1 MAKVLLGR
9 NGPICLA
16 TRHGKERALARPF
29 RVGLGLNLVVS
40 GCDTDQLG
48 TFSGERERPGDAL
61 ATCRRKALLGLE
73 QTGLALGLA
82 SEGSFGPH
90 PTVPWLPVGRELLVL
105 LDREHGLEVVEERL
119 ELRTNYGQQSLG
131 PDDDPGAWLQRI
143 GFPAHGVIVR
153 PASWTPGAPLFKG
166 LTTAADLQGA
176 LAHSRRADPGG
187 RVLLETDMR
196 AHLNPTRMASLRRL
210 GLALVR
216 RLRCPCPDCGA
227 PGWGLVDSAGGL
239 PCSWCAEPT
248 ALIQQEIWGCPHC
261 GARRSQPR
269 RDGLLVADP
278 GHCQH
283 CNP

>member
-1 MAKVLLGR
+1 MARELLELNR
-9 NGPICLA
+9 PVCLT

-29 RVGLGLNLVVS
+29 RVGLGLTLVVS
-40 GCDTDQLG
+40 DCDTDQLG
-48 TFSGERERPGDAL
+48 TFSGERERPADAL

-73 QTGLALGLA
+73 QSGLALGLA

-90 PTVPWLPVGRELLVL
+90 PAVPWLAVGREVL
-105 LDREHGLEVVEERL
+105 LLLDHEHGLEVVEERL
-119 ELRTNYGQQSLG
+119 ELRTNYSQQCFG
-131 PDDDPGAWLQRI
+131 AGDDPGPWLRRI
-143 GFPAHGVIVR
+143 GFPSHGVIAR
-153 PASWTPGAPLFKG
+153 PASWTPGDPLFKG
-166 LTTAADLQGA
+166 LTTAAALQSA
-176 LAHSRRADPGG
+176 LQRSQRADPGG

-227 PGWGLVDSAGGL
+227 PGWGLVDTAAGL
-239 PCSWCAEPT
+239 PCRWCGEPT
-248 ALIQQEIWGCPHC
+248 ALTHQEIWGCPHC
-261 GARRSQPR
+261 GSRRSQPR